1 MHHSSFAGYK
11 FRADSE
17 QASFYASSNRMMS
30 RGRLKNHPDII
41 MWGEA
46 CIINKSFLYK
56 ARWHRRSVP
65 NPSPILLQSFSD
77 PSPILLQPFSNHT
90 PIPPNPPQVLLHP
103 CKTQKR
109 PNTEAQGVENFRY
122 QSTNVFKIFLSA
134 VSYTHLTLPT
144 SSWV

>member
-1 MHHSSFAGYK
+1 
-11 FRADSE
+11 
-17 QASFYASSNRMMS
+17 
-30 RGRLKNHPDII
+30 
-41 MWGEA
+41 MWGET

-56 ARWHRRSVP
+56 ARWHRRSVS

-77 PSPILLQPFSNHT
+77 PSPILLRSFSDPSPILLQPFSNPS

-122 QSTNVFKIFLSA
+122 QSTNVFKIFLSDKEGRKEGKEEGKKEGREEGRKDGRKEGRKEGGA
-134 VSYTHLTLPT
+134 EVKVGLN
-144 SSWV
+144 SS